1 MSVEEDTKTSKNGN
15 MIIEF
20 DCPQTE
26 EKTVFLSIFWR
37 LCHSD
42 EEVGLCFRK

>member
-26 EKTVFLSIFWR
+26 EKTV
-37 LCHSD
+37 
-42 EEVGLCFRK
+42 ETAATEKGVNGCFGGNGANG